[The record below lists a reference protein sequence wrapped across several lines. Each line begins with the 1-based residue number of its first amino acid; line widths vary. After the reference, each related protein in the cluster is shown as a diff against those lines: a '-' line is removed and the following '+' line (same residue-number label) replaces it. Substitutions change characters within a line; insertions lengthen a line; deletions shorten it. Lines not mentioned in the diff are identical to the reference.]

1 MDLPKPI
8 KDFINIFSK
17 LPGMG
22 PRQTTR
28 LAFWLLHQKKELQN
42 DFYHAFTNLFS
53 RTQVCPNCFFISE
66 RSEETTFFS
75 DSEKVVISEK
85 EKNPSAD
92 KLCKIC
98 KDSQRN
104 RSLICVVEKETDL
117 LSIEKTNKYRGTYHI
132 LGGLISEMGEPI
144 KGENK
149 KLELTIPQLLLR
161 IKKSARSSYP
171 IKEVILALNQTSEGN
186 LTTYCLEKSIK
197 DLKLNIK
204 VTKLARGL
212 PQGGEV
218 EFADAETL
226 INAFEGRK

>member
-1 MDLPKPI
+1 
-8 KDFINIFSK
+8 
-17 LPGMG
+17 MG

-42 DFYHAFTNLFS
+42 DFYRTFTNLFS
-53 RTQVCPNCFFISE
+53 KTQVCPNCFF
-66 RSEETTFFS
+66 
-75 DSEKVVISEK
+75 VSEK
-85 EKNPSAD
+85 EQEKNSSDD

-98 KDSQRN
+98 KDSQRDL
-104 RSLICVVEKETDL
+104 SIICVVEKETDL

-132 LGGLISEMGEPI
+132 LGGLISEMGVPI

-161 IKKSARSSYP
+161 IKKSARSSHL

>member
-1 MDLPKPI
+1 MELPKPI

-42 DFYHAFTNLFS
+42 DFYRTFTNLFS
-53 RTQVCPNCFFISE
+53 KTQVCPNCFF
-66 RSEETTFFS
+66 
-75 DSEKVVISEK
+75 VSEK
-85 EKNPSAD
+85 EQEKNSSDD

-98 KDSQRN
+98 KDSQRDL
-104 RSLICVVEKETDL
+104 SIICVVEKETDL

-132 LGGLISEMGEPI
+132 LGGLISEMGVPI

-161 IKKSARSSYP
+161 IKKSARSSHL

>member
-17 LPGMG
+17 LPGIG

-42 DFYHAFTNLFS
+42 DFYRTFTNLFS
-53 RTQVCPNCFFISE
+53 KTQVCPNCFF
-66 RSEETTFFS
+66 
-75 DSEKVVISEK
+75 VSEK
-85 EKNPSAD
+85 EQEKKSSDD

-98 KDSQRN
+98 KDSQRDL
-104 RSLICVVEKETDL
+104 SIICVVEKETDL
-117 LSIEKTNKYRGTYHI
+117 LSIEKINKYRGTYHI
-132 LGGLISEMGEPI
+132 LGGLISEIGVPLKGVPI

-161 IKKSARSSYP
+161 IKKSARSKP
-171 IKEVILALNQTSEGN
+171 LIKEVILALNQTSEGN

-218 EFADAETL
+218 EFADSETL
-226 INAFEGRK
+226 INALEGRK

>member
-17 LPGMG
+17 LPGVG

-42 DFYHAFTNLFS
+42 DFYRTFTNLFS
-53 RTQVCPNCFFISE
+53 KTQVCPNCFF
-66 RSEETTFFS
+66 
-75 DSEKVVISEK
+75 VSEK
-85 EKNPSAD
+85 EQEKNSSDD

-98 KDSQRN
+98 KDSQRDL
-104 RSLICVVEKETDL
+104 SIICVVEKETDL

-132 LGGLISEMGEPI
+132 LGGLISEIGVPLKGVPI
-144 KGENK
+144 KGEDK
-149 KLELTIPQLLLR
+149 KLELTLPQLLLR
-161 IKKSARSSYP
+161 IKKSARSKP
-171 IKEVILALNQTSEGN
+171 LIKEVILALNQTSEGN

>member
-17 LPGMG
+17 LPGVG

-42 DFYHAFTNLFS
+42 DFYCTFTNLFS
-53 RTQVCPNCFFISE
+53 KTQVCPNCFF
-66 RSEETTFFS
+66 
-75 DSEKVVISEK
+75 VSEK
-85 EKNPSAD
+85 EQEKNSSDD

-98 KDSQRN
+98 KDSQRDL
-104 RSLICVVEKETDL
+104 SIICVVEKETDL

-132 LGGLISEMGEPI
+132 LGGLISEIGVPLKGVPI
-144 KGENK
+144 KGEDK
-149 KLELTIPQLLLR
+149 KLELTLPQLLLR
-161 IKKSARSSYP
+161 IKKSARSKP
-171 IKEVILALNQTSEGN
+171 LIKEVILALNQTSEGN